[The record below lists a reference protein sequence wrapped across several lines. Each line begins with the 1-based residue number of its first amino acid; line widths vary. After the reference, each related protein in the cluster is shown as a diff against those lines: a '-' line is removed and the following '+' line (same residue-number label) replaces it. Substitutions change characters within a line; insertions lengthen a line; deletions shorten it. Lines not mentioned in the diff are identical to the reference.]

1 MEKDF
6 KLIATN
12 ILKELGGASN
22 VQSASN
28 CITRLR
34 IILKNPSL
42 LQLENLKKVD
52 SVMQVISDGNIVQ
65 VVLGP
70 SLVKKVAEQFYPMLK
85 EAPAATTEVK
95 AENATPN
102 PDANKL
108 NIQDNWRENKAKVKE
123 KQKRFGWLS
132 RGLRHLA
139 NIFSPLIPAVIAAGM
154 FAALASIVKQF
165 GADNNIDTA
174 VTAVKVFYYLFNAFS
189 TGFTSYLVL
198 ATGYNAAKEFGAT
211 PMLGLM
217 MGGICLAGDIT
228 SLAVA
233 IGIGDG
239 SLNAILRAGKGG
251 VIGVIAAVWLLS
263 VVEKFLHKKIPGSLG
278 IVLVPFISVLL
289 VGSVYVFGIMIAAG
303 YISDGIVWVIS
314 QLTLSNHVAVRLIA
328 GFIAAALFLPL
339 VMTGM
344 HWALIG
350 FYTIELEKHGCIT
363 LYPVLAMAGA
373 GQVGAAIALYIKAR
387 RKKNTT
393 LMTNIKG
400 SIVPGILGVGEPLIY
415 SVTLPLGTPFITAGL
430 GAGIG
435 GAFVMAMGVA
445 STAFGPSGL
454 VATPLMCYLYQN
466 GQHVV
471 SGLAYL
477 YYILGLLM
485 SAAGGFLFTY
495 FLIKDKK
502 VEPQIKEPS
511 AVL

>member
-1 MEKDF
+1 MEKDY

-12 ILKELGGASN
+12 ILKELGGAGN

-42 LQLENLKKVD
+42 LQLENLKKTN
-52 SVMQVISDGNIVQ
+52 SVMQVISDGKIVQ

-70 SLVKKVAEQFYPMLK
+70 SLVKKVAEQFYPLLK
-85 EAPAATTEVK
+85 EAPTTTKTKTEKTIV
-95 AENATPN
+95 N
-102 PDANKL
+102 PDASKL
-108 NIQDNWRENKAKVKE
+108 NLSSNWRENKAKVKE
-123 KQKRFGWLS
+123 KQKRFKWLS

-165 GADNNIDTA
+165 GANNDIATA
-174 VTAVKVFYYLFNAFS
+174 NQTVKVFYYLFNAFS
-189 TGFTSYLVL
+189 TGFTSYLLL
-198 ATGYNAAKEFGAT
+198 ATGYNAGKEFGAT

-217 MGGICLAGDIT
+217 LGGICLAADIT
-228 SLAVA
+228 NLAVE
-233 IGIGDG
+233 IGLGDG
-239 SLNAILRAGKGG
+239 SLNSILRAGKGG

-263 VVEKFLHKKIPGSLG
+263 IVEKFLQKKIKSSVSL
-278 IVLVPFISVLL
+278 VLVPFISILL
-289 VGSVYVFGIMIAAG
+289 VGCVYVFGIMIVAG
-303 YISDGIVWVIS
+303 YISDGIVWIITN
-314 QLTLSNHVAVRLIA
+314 LTLNSHIAVRLIA
-328 GFIAAALFLPL
+328 GFIGAALFLPL

-350 FYTIELEKHGCIT
+350 FYETEKAARGCIT

-387 RKKNTT
+387 KKKNTT
-393 LMTNIKG
+393 LLTNIKA
-400 SIVPGILGVGEPLIY
+400 SVLPGILGVGEPLVY

-445 STAFGPSGL
+445 STAYGPSGL
-454 VATPLMCYLYQN
+454 VALPLMCYLYQD
-466 GQHVV
+466 GQYVV

-477 YYILGLLM
+477 YYVLGLLM
-485 SAAGGFLFTY
+485 SAIGGFIATY

-502 VEPQIKEPS
+502 VEPQTDEPS
-511 AVL
+511 AAL

>member
-95 AENATPN
+95 AAPN

-108 NIQDNWRENKAKVKE
+108 NIQDDWRTNKAKVKE

-139 NIFSPLIPAVIAAGM
+139 NIFSPLIPAVIAAGI
-154 FAALASIVKQF
+154 FAALAAMVKQF
-165 GADNNIDTA
+165 GANNDVTTA
-174 VTAVKVFYYLFNAFS
+174 ETSVKVFFYLFNAFS
-189 TGFTSYLVL
+189 TGFTTYLVV

-217 MGGICLAGDIT
+217 MGGICLVPSIT
-228 SLAVA
+228 DLAKV
-233 IGIGDG
+233 IGLGDG
-239 SLNAILRAGKGG
+239 SLNSILREGKGG
-251 VIGVIAAVWLLS
+251 VIGIIAAVWLLS
-263 VVEKFLHKKIPGSLG
+263 IVEKFLHKKIPGSLG
-278 IVLVPFISVLL
+278 IVLVPFISILV
-289 VGSVYVFGIMIAAG
+289 VGSVYIFGIMIATG
-303 YISDGIVWVIS
+303 YISDGIVWIIS
-314 QLTLSNHVAVRLIA
+314 KLTLNDHVIVRLIA
-328 GFIAAALFLPL
+328 GFIGAALFLPL

-350 FYTIELEKHGCIT
+350 FYETEKLARGCIT
-363 LYPVLAMAGA
+363 IYPVLAMAGA
-373 GQVGAAIALYIKAR
+373 GQVGAAIALYIKAK
-387 RKKNTT
+387 RKNNNK

-445 STAFGPSGL
+445 STAYGPSGL
-454 VATPLMCYLYQN
+454 IAVPLMCYLYQG